1 MRVFI
6 ASLRIH
12 RRYREI
18 LQAPSTL
25 ILPHLMECGRPAKKG
40 VSEDRE
46 NAVFSIGI
54 DTGGTFT
61 DGVVIDQD
69 GRTITSKAPT
79 TPMEMSEGVLQVLDQ
94 LAEDMGLTTETLL
107 EKTRQFAFG
116 TTFAT
121 NALVSR
127 QGVKTGLLTTRNFE
141 DTHRMGRAMSRWAGL
156 PLAEAKRFART
167 RKPEPIIPITLTRG
181 INERIDESGSVVSR
195 LNIKQAK
202 DAIQDLVENHGAE
215 SIAVCFLWSFKN
227 RRHEE
232 EIGRLIK
239 KMYPKVHQSLSI
251 DIAPVFGEYERMNT
265 TIIDAYV
272 GPGTKAFL
280 KSVSKSLAKKGLGVE
295 LLVFQA
301 DGGCKFISDTD
312 PVGTIYS
319 GPVAGVVAS
328 KNLGNTLGIENI
340 ITTDV
345 GGTSFDVS
353 VLYRGEL
360 LYSREPVMERFGVAY
375 PCLEILSIGAG
386 GGSIISV
393 EQSSKVIRVGPHS
406 AGAYPGPAC
415 YGFGGTEPTVT
426 DALLVLGYLN
436 PENFLSGRMKI
447 YPDKAAAAM
456 EKIAEPLGVDCVTAA
471 AWAYKVVNSHMTDLL
486 RSMTLERGYDPRDFV
501 IFAYGGAASAH
512 AAEYAADLG
521 VTQVYIPVS
530 APTQSALG
538 LALTD
543 VLHSRVLS
551 DPSRIP
557 MDAKRFN
564 KNFAKLEKMIVADLE
579 KDGVREED
587 RSIRYFLEM
596 RYAMQVHVVRVE
608 IDCKT
613 YTDAD
618 MDYVATEFDKN
629 YERLYGEGS
638 GYPAAGRF
646 VNSFV
651 VQGHGKTR
659 KAVLTK
665 FEMDG
670 PDGSAAL
677 KGQRDAFFEK
687 VGKSVKTEIYDYS
700 KLRPGN
706 VVKGP
711 AIIEEPETTV
721 VVPPGHEASVDEYKN
736 LRLIKK

>member
-1 MRVFI
+1 M
-6 ASLRIH
+6 
-12 RRYREI
+12 Y
-18 LQAPSTL
+18 
-25 ILPHLMECGRPAKKG
+25 
-40 VSEDRE
+40 
-46 NAVFSIGI
+46 SIGI

-61 DGVVIDQD
+61 DGVVIDEE
-69 GRTITSKAPT
+69 GRISTSKAPT
-79 TPMEMSEGVLQVLDQ
+79 TPKEMSHGVLQVLDQ
-94 LAEDMGLTTETLL
+94 LAQDRGLTTEKLL
-107 EKTRQFAFG
+107 EETRQFAFG

-181 INERIDESGSVVSR
+181 INERVDESGSVVSP
-195 LNIKQAK
+195 LNMEQAK
-202 DAIQDLVENHGAE
+202 EAIRDLVDNHGVE

-227 RRHEE
+227 GQHEE
-232 EIGRLIK
+232 EVGRLLSE
-239 KMYPKVHQSLSI
+239 MYANVHRSLSVE
-251 DIAPVFGEYERMNT
+251 IAPVFGEYERMNT

-272 GPGTKAFL
+272 GPGTKSFL
-280 KSVSKSLAKKGLGVE
+280 DSVSKALAKKGLGVE

-301 DGGCKFISDTD
+301 DGGCKFLSDTN

-328 KNLGNTLGIENI
+328 KNLGETLGMENI

-353 VLYRGEL
+353 VLHRGEL

-375 PCLEILSIGAG
+375 PCLDIVSIGAG

-393 EQSSKVIRVGPHS
+393 EQTSKVIRVGPQS

-426 DALLVLGYLN
+426 DALLVVGYLN
-436 PENFLSGRMKI
+436 PENFLDGRMKI
-447 YPDKAAAAM
+447 YLDKAVEAI

-471 AWAYKVVNSHMTDLL
+471 SWAYKVVNSHMTDLL

-521 VTQVYIPVS
+521 VSQVCIPIS

-551 DPSRIP
+551 DPGRMP
-557 MDAKRFN
+557 MEAKRFN
-564 KNFAKLEKMIVADLE
+564 KNFAKLEKLIVADLE
-579 KDGVREED
+579 KDGVENKD
-587 RSIRYFLEM
+587 RTIRYFLEM
-596 RYAMQVHVVRVE
+596 RYAMQIHVVRVE
-608 IDCKT
+608 IESKK
-613 YTDAD
+613 YKAED
-618 MDYVATEFDKN
+618 MDYVANEFDMN

-638 GYPAAGRF
+638 GYPTAGRF

-651 VQGHGKTR
+651 VQGHGKTP
-659 KAVLTK
+659 KALLTK
-665 FEMDG
+665 FDMEGADS
-670 PDGSAAL
+670 SAAL
-677 KGQRDAFFEK
+677 KGQRAAFFEK
-687 VGKSVKTEIYDYS
+687 VGKQVKTDIYDYS
-700 KLRPGN
+700 KLRAGN
-706 VVKGP
+706 LVKGP

-721 VVPPGHEASVDEYKN
+721 VVPPGHEASVDEYRN
-736 LRLIKK
+736 LRLKKL